1 MKKTDEQLISI
12 IEAHRRDSLGVEDG
26 SLSSDRARALDHY
39 NGRPYGNEVDG
50 RSKVVSRDLAEAVD
64 WAMPAIMKV
73 FTSSGAV
80 GEFDPV
86 GPEDEELAKQ
96 ESDYTNQVIMKD
108 NAGFMILHDAIKDT
122 LLLKNGYV
130 KHMWD
135 VTKKTTEESYSGL
148 SIPQVQQLF
157 AEIENDGGEVEII
170 GQEMN
175 EVVIQEQVVGL
186 FDLKL
191 KITRKE
197 AKALIMAV
205 PTEEVRVSK
214 KCRGSLQES
223 PFTEHVTRKTRS
235 ELREMGLSQAFVDEL
250 PAYNENDNSTV
261 KIARD
266 TTSEE
271 TDNSGTADGDRAMDE
286 IEYCEAYVRVD
297 ADGDGIAELRMIVTV
312 GNKIPP
318 GEDYNKQIEAVP
330 MTSFVMKRVPH
341 RHVGESLDDELA
353 DLQEIKTV
361 LNRQLLD
368 NIYLTNN
375 QRTAVTENV
384 NLRDMMSST
393 PGGVIRVKGGSVS
406 DSFMPVVTT
415 PIIDKILP
423 VIDYW
428 DRNKESRTGITKAST
443 GMDPDV
449 LMQATKGAFMEN
461 LNRASQKIEMITRML
476 AESGVKEMFLQVHG
490 LLVRHQD
497 QPRMVQL
504 RGKWVEVNPQEWRE
518 RTDLTVRVGLGTG
531 NEEEKRQKLLLVT
544 QLQDRMGPHGLVG
557 PKQMYDLFCEV
568 VQTMGFDVPEKFAM
582 SPESPEFQQA
592 MQQRAQQPNPQMAV
606 EQMKIQATG
615 QQKAQELAQQ
625 GQLEQARM
633 QMQAQVDQH
642 RQEVEAQQQQA
653 KMTMERELAQF
664 KAQLQAQLEREKAQL
679 QAQTQIAIA
688 RINAES
694 RLDAA
699 QVSAQTTLSAGQ
711 ESASDNAVSS

>member
-108 NAGFMILHDAIKDT
+108 NQGFMILYDAIKDT

-157 AEIENDGGEVEII
+157 AEIENSGGEVEII

-271 TDNSGTADGDRAMDE
+271 TDNSGSADGDRSMDE
-286 IEYCEAYVRVD
+286 IEYCEAYIRVD

-318 GEDYNKQIEAVP
+318 GDDYNKQIEAVP

-375 QRTAVTENV
+375 QRTAVNENV

-406 DSFMPVVTT
+406 DAFLPIVTT

-568 VQTMGFDVPEKFAM
+568 VQTMGFDAPEKFAM

-592 MQQRAQQPNPQMAV
+592 MQQRAQQPNPEVAKVQAQGQVQLQSKQAELEVQAANDARDSEREERRFMQEIALKREQMAYD
-606 EQMKIQATG
+606 
-615 QQKAQELAQQ
+615 
-625 GQLEQARM
+625 
-633 QMQAQVDQH
+633 DQRH
-642 RQEVEAQQQQA
+642 MRE
-653 KMTMERELAQF
+653 MEF
-664 KAQLQAQLEREKAQL
+664 KRWQAQLEA
-679 QAQTQIAIA
+679 ATSI
-688 RINAES
+688 
-694 RLDAA
+694 DAA
-699 QVSAQTTLSAGQ
+699 QVSANATISAGQ
-711 ESASDNAVSS
+711 TAASDQAVSQ